1 MRAGDRGGFTLVELL
16 IVAVLGVIVVGA
28 TYQMILTSQR
38 AYTTQTAQLQGQQ
51 TVRAGIDILFAE
63 LRELSG
69 VEGDILE
76 MNPDRIEIRAMRAF
90 GLVCNVNPTG
100 SPIRVKKI
108 GRYFE
113 SGDSIVVFADND
125 PNVASDDTILS
136 GAVASIT
143 PGETCTGTDT
153 AQSLVVPDLVT
164 ALANDTVRL
173 GAPVRGFTIYTYGL
187 YTLDGVRRNYGA
199 PGGATLRERGLVH
212 LHGLWRD
219 RHCEPQ
225 GGLSDRGDTSVH
237 VEGHKRE
244 GSRRGLP
251 YNYDL
256 SAELTNDADRSDRGS
271 LRWNRESSA
280 DLPFPLRCLPSWSWA

>member
-1 MRAGDRGGFTLVELL
+1 MRGGDRGGFTLVELL

-76 MNPDRIEIRAMRAF
+76 MSPDRVEVRAMRAF
-90 GLVCNVNPTG
+90 GLVCNVNPAG

-108 GRYFE
+108 GRYFA

-125 PNVASDDTILS
+125 RNVASDDTILS

-143 PGETCTGTDT
+143 EGETCTGTDT
-153 AQSLVVPDLVT
+153 AQSLAVPDLIS

-187 YTLDGVRRNYGA
+187 YSVDGDYYLARQS
-199 PGGATLRERGLVH
+199 GGITEPLVGPLSANGVSFTYMDSGGSVTMNPRAVSQIEVTLRSRSNVINERGPV
-212 LHGLWRD
+212 
-219 RHCEPQ
+219 
-225 GGLSDRGDTSVH
+225 GDS
-237 VEGHKRE
+237 
-244 GSRRGLP
+244 
-251 YNYDL
+251 
-256 SAELTNDADRSDRGS
+256 LTTTIY
-271 LRWNRESSA
+271 LRN
-280 DLPFPLRCLPSWSWA
+280 